1 MKTKLAA
8 MAIILVA
15 TSAHA
20 EHYGALEGNPDLGPQ
35 HQTPDSPINVA
46 ARASGGDK
54 FDLHHGLS
62 NPDLSPPPA
71 TSDPNAPSGT
81 GSSIDFHHGLDNPD
95 LSPPPAQ

>member
-20 EHYGALEGNPDLGPQ
+20 EHYGGLEGNPDLGLQ
-35 HQTPDSPINVA
+35 HQIPDSPANLA
-46 ARASGGDK
+46 ARTSGGDK
-54 FDLHHGLS
+54 FDFHHGLSNPDISPPPATPDPNARRGDGGTFDFHHGLS

-71 TSDPNAPSGT
+71 
-81 GSSIDFHHGLDNPD
+81 
-95 LSPPPAQ
+95 Q